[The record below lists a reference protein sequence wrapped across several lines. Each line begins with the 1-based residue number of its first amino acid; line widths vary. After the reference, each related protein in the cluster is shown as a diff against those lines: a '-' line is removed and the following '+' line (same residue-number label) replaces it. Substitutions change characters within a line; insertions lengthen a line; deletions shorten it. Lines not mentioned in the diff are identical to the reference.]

1 MIGGQHEVIIL
12 VIHIDYYDTCDC
24 DLSIIFLGVNF
35 AACNHLVVCLR
46 SNIAD
51 GDEFPPE
58 ILPLVEV
65 CDCLL
70 NIPLM

>member
-1 MIGGQHEVIIL
+1 MI
-12 VIHIDYYDTCDC
+12 YKCYTCDC
-24 DLSIIFLGVNF
+24 DLSIIFFGVDF

-46 SNIAD
+46 SNSAD
-51 GDEFPPE
+51 GDEFPPDTPPE
-58 ILPLVEV
+58 EV